1 MKDSTKI
8 KLINSL
14 IETVGHFY
22 ELKPIAGNYKSKHL
36 KGFCEGIAYT
46 LVQMDILSSDEA
58 TEILKGLGK
67 KRSLKKRSLKKSN
80 GYEDENLDIPT
91 VFRKKDKLLK

>member
-22 ELKPIAGNYKSKHL
+22 ELKPIAGSCKSKHL

-67 KRSLKKRSLKKSN
+67 KRSLKKSN

-91 VFRKKDKLLK
+91 VFRKKDNLINHIKK